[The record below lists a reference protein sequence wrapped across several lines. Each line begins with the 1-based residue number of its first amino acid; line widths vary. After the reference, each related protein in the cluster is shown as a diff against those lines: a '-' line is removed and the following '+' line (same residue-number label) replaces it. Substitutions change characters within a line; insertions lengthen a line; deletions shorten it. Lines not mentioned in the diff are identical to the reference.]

1 MKFTTIFFTAYGKIV
16 VAIEVKSNSEKHTTG
31 LEKFNEMFKP
41 HKSYLVSDE
50 GICFRNTKIN

>member
-1 MKFTTIFFTAYGKIV
+1 MEKIV

-41 HKSYLVSDE
+41 HKSYLVSD
-50 GICFRNTKIN
+50 GSICFRNTKIN